1 MATGLLGMEKTNDGH
16 EEVLSLLVPCFWSFM
31 SHYILVLLGD
41 TESGMLFPCSWSLMT
56 FIVMYL
62 GLLGD
67 LQFPSGHLCVTGS
80 FTYNRSESLDTW
92 TVKIVSS
99 CAV

>member
-41 TESGMLFPCSWSLMT
+41 TESGMLFPCS
-56 FIVMYL
+56 
-62 GLLGD
+62 
-67 LQFPSGHLCVTGS
+67 
-80 FTYNRSESLDTW
+80 
-92 TVKIVSS
+92 
-99 CAV
+99 